1 MQLDIRHAISALLMT
16 PGITHFVLKTQS
28 VICFVLIG
36 FIPDNKELDFSWDC
50 HEFKVKLEIF
60 CVVGPVNTSKFSEN
74 LFMAT

>member
-1 MQLDIRHAISALLMT
+1 MTVILIDKAHAGRYIRSAFLDWT
-16 PGITHFVLKTQS
+16 
-28 VICFVLIG
+28 LIG